1 MDRLRR
7 IAALAKLQLEK
18 ARASSAVVD
27 VVVRTFKRFSE
38 DDGGTHTAALTY
50 YTFFSIF
57 PLLLFSASA
66 LGYVTFGDADL
77 QDRLVESGLKTVPI
91 LKDAL
96 TPRGLAI
103 LQERRGGLALTATA
117 LAVYTGSGV
126 IVALQHALNRI
137 WRVDTEPTFLVKRA
151 KSLAWLVVLGLGAAA
166 SLVLSTIAGLA
177 PARVAAVLTLIA
189 ALAVNTGLFTAAFR
203 FLPTIQ
209 RPWRDL
215 LPGALVA
222 AIGFELLKLG
232 GSMYLRRGEDMR
244 NATFGV
250 FATAA
255 ALLVAS
261 FLIARVILMAA
272 EVNAVLV
279 ERRTTRESSG
289 PT

>member
-7 IAALAKLQLEK
+7 LAALGKLQLEK
-18 ARASSAVVD
+18 ARASSTTVD

-66 LGYVTFGDADL
+66 LGYITFGNTNL
-77 QDRLVESGLKTVPI
+77 QHDLVESGLKTVPI

-96 TPRGLAI
+96 SPDSLEI
-103 LQERRGGLALTATA
+103 LQQRRGGLAITAIA
-117 LAVYTGSGV
+117 LALYTGSGV

-137 WRVDTEPTFLVKRA
+137 WRVDSEPTFLVKRA
-151 KSLAWLVVLGLGAAA
+151 KSLAWLVVLGLGAAV
-166 SLVLSTIAGLA
+166 SLALSTVAGLA
-177 PARVAAVLTLIA
+177 PARLAVILTLVG
-189 ALAVNTGLFTAAFR
+189 ALAVNTALFTVAFR

-209 RPWRDL
+209 RAWRDL
-215 LPGALVA
+215 LPGAVVA

-232 GSMYLRRGEDMR
+232 GSMYLRKGEDMR